1 MKRFWVSTLF
11 FAALIIGWEMLIRK
25 GVLDSPLLPS
35 PTDIAIYLARGLQ
48 SGELIDASWVT
59 SFKKRKTAN
68 T

>member
-48 SGELIDASWVT
+48 S
-59 SFKKRKTAN
+59 
-68 T
+68 